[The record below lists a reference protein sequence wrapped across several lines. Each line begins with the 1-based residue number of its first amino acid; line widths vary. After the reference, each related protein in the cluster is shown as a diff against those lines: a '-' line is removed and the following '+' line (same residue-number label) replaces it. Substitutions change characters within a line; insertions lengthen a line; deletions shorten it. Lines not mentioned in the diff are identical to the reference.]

1 MSAFSAI
8 VKPALFAF
16 SRKDPE
22 IAHNLIM
29 SQLAVASRIPVA
41 LGVIQSLFGYS
52 HPALEREVF
61 GLRFPN
67 PVGLAGGFDKN
78 GVALPALA
86 AMGFGFIEAGGVTKL
101 PQPGLPRPRIFRLP
115 EDQAI
120 INRMGL
126 PSKGAVAVA
135 EHLRRAYQRLAIPVG
150 WQLAK
155 NKTTPLENAAEDYVY
170 TMRALYPYADYFS
183 INVSS
188 PNTPGLRTLQNKAFL
203 LDLVKTVTRES
214 QNLASGKIGKPIL
227 VKLAPDLSSAE
238 LDDALAGIAEGGA
251 QGIIATNTTISRDGL
266 RTKTSED
273 GGLSGRPLAAK
284 SLEMVRAISLRTEGK
299 VPIIGVGGI
308 FHADDAKR
316 MFDAGAALIQI
327 YTSFIYEG
335 PAAVK
340 NIISVLAKTGY

>member
-1 MSAFSAI
+1 MSAFSSI

-16 SRKDPE
+16 SQKDPE

-29 SQLAVASRIPVA
+29 SQLATASRIPIA
-41 LGVIQSLFGYS
+41 LQIIQSLFGYS
-52 HPALEREVF
+52 HPSLTREVF

-78 GVALPALA
+78 GAALPALA

-126 PSKGAVAVA
+126 PSKGADAVV
-135 EHLRRAYQRLAIPVG
+135 EHLRSANQRMKIPIG

-155 NKTTPLENAAEDYVY
+155 NKETPLENAAEDYVY

-188 PNTPGLRTLQNKAFL
+188 PNTPGLRTLQNKEFL
-203 LDLVKTVTRES
+203 LDLVKTVTQES
-214 QNLASGKIGKPIL
+214 QKFASNTIAKPVL
-227 VKLAPDLSSAE
+227 VKLAPDLTSDE
-238 LDDALAGIAEGGA
+238 LDDALASIADGGA

-266 RTKTSED
+266 RTKTSET

-284 SLEMVRAISLRTEGK
+284 SLDMVRAIALRTEGK
-299 VPIIGVGGI
+299 LPIIGVGGI

-316 MFDAGAALIQI
+316 MFDAGASLIQI

-340 NIISVLAKTGY
+340 NIISVLAKSGF